1 VAAST
6 FCPLLV
12 LGIWWRRLTAIGAI
26 CGLLVGGALSGF
38 AVIDTLLQSERH
50 GWWEVLL
57 AQPAA
62 WTVPSA
68 FATMVM
74 VSLAT
79 QRRLPANV
87 TRTMVRL
94 HAPEAVQLD
103 RGPQPL

>member
-1 VAAST
+1 
-6 FCPLLV
+6 
-12 LGIWWRRLTAIGAI
+12 
-26 CGLLVGGALSGF
+26 
-38 AVIDTLLQSERH
+38 
-50 GWWEVLL
+50 
-57 AQPAA
+57 
-62 WTVPSA
+62 
-68 FATMVM
+68 MVM